1 MLGPRSLSLSQL
13 RAGSSTSD
21 SPPAVHSL
29 SPPPAFR
36 AVVPVQLGPE
46 LQPTGPRVS
55 ATCYG
60 PSLLSPPHAA
70 GPSPAHPIRRPR
82 AYGVLL
88 NFARVTLTWERAT
101 SASRCRHGPQIL
113 APVFAYCG
121 PRLPYSGSGGGASG
135 DLPMGRGGAG
145 ACPGGGA
152 RACPGGGAPGPSRTS
167 LVLPERSAVAIATC
181 GRWMP
186 KVEIFVGQVW
196 PLVTLAAVAVE
207 AVEGD
212 HSPTSLLSDLEQVR
226 KIFLF
231 F

>member
-21 SPPAVHSL
+21 SPPAVHFL
-29 SPPPAFR
+29 SPPPSFR
-36 AVVPVQLGPE
+36 AVVTVQLGPE

-55 ATCYG
+55 ATCSG
-60 PSLLSPPHAA
+60 PSLFSPPHAA
-70 GPSPAHPIRRPR
+70 GPSPAHQIRSPR
-82 AYGVLL
+82 DYGVLL

-101 SASRCRHGPQIL
+101 SASRYRHGPQIL

-152 RACPGGGAPGPSRTS
+152 PGPSRTS

-186 KVEIFVGQVW
+186 KVDILLAESGHLSPSLLLRWRQWRAITA
-196 PLVTLAAVAVE
+196 PPPCSVTL
-207 AVEGD
+207 
-212 HSPTSLLSDLEQVR
+212 SKSSR
-226 KIFLF
+226 SFYF
-231 F
+231 FNMQLH